1 MITGRT
7 VQAYSSMQLTY
18 LLLFLGIFGIH
29 IFSCHGQV
37 DPLAL
42 SRADPQ
48 CWESSTAKLLEMKKP
63 RIADSV
69 PEFWDFMIY
78 LKSSDNLKHGVLF
91 WDLAQLFW
99 DIYVHCVLSRAH
111 GLGRRQLDDG
121 EKKVTNFISQYTSRT
136 FSQNR
141 RPLPKQWEELL
152 EQLKG
157 INVNKSE
164 SRLLGIIKRHMK
176 RK

>member
-1 MITGRT
+1 
-7 VQAYSSMQLTY
+7 MQLTY
-18 LLLFLGIFGIH
+18 LLIFLGIFGFH
-29 IFSCHGQV
+29 TVYCYGQI

-48 CWESSTAKLLEMKKP
+48 CWETSTAKLLEMKKP

-111 GLGRRQLDDG
+111 GLGRRQLN
-121 EKKVTNFISQYTSRT
+121 EEEENFISQYTSKT

-141 RPLPKQWEELL
+141 RPLQPGWEGLI
-152 EQLKG
+152 EQLIG
-157 INVNKSE
+157 IHVNKSE
-164 SRLLGIIKRHMK
+164 SRILGNIKRRMK